1 MKTLLVGSMKKIEQF
16 YKWLNAAN
24 EVFEVL
30 LIVSEDTMESENF
43 QCPVQPLSYISEIKR
58 EYDIIFV
65 CSNFIRN

>member
-43 QCPVQPLSYISEIKR
+43 QCPV
-58 EYDIIFV
+58 
-65 CSNFIRN
+65 

>member
-43 QCPVQPLSYISEIKR
+43 QCPVQPLSYISEIK
-58 EYDIIFV
+58 ENMILYLYAAI
-65 CSNFIRN
+65 FIRN